1 MKVVVVHISSCTPSS
16 KEMCGN
22 IQPLYSKQSSYHS
35 IHRKDTD
42 EDERHITLCSYSL
55 RSVHRKTLCDV
66 WSKKEAPESGKY
78 TVTSHTPS
86 TINCK
91 LARFELCVAHS
102 SSVLVQ
108 QHTNRR
114 RFPGGWWWAQSVG
127 CHFTLQIFTS
137 RCRWRCIYRL
147 SSGLLVVAPCLL
159 RSPLAI
165 DSSPPVRDL
174 VHLPEP
180 VCHHS

>member
-1 MKVVVVHISSCTPSS
+1 MKVAVVHISSCTPSS

-66 WSKKEAPESGKY
+66 WSKKEAPEAGKY
-78 TVTSHTPS
+78 TVPSHTPT

-91 LARFELCVAHS
+91 LARFELCGSVWHIHHQSLCSSTQTGGGFQVAGGGHS
-102 SSVLVQ
+102 QSDATLNCKYLRVVVV
-108 QHTNRR
+108 
-114 RFPGGWWWAQSVG
+114 GGVFIG
-127 CHFTLQIFTS
+127 
-137 RCRWRCIYRL
+137 
-147 SSGLLVVAPCLL
+147 
-159 RSPLAI
+159 
-165 DSSPPVRDL
+165 
-174 VHLPEP
+174 
-180 VCHHS
+180 